1 MVPVKSFPSCNGYWE
16 LDNMAWLV
24 PLISSSVY
32 LHLGAGGAFLF
43 HSCAVSGI
51 GGSSC
56 MAGVQNNVQNKESWV
71 K

>member
-1 MVPVKSFPSCNGYWE
+1 
-16 LDNMAWLV
+16 MAWLV

-56 MAGVQNNVQNKESWV
+56 MAGVQNNVQNKES
-71 K
+71 